1 MTGSGHPRPGC
12 IGRSTPE
19 KTRLGNL
26 MDLFMSARTVG
37 PLLAFSSLL
46 TLSLSIL
53 SSCGGHAQE
62 GGGMQFPPPQVH
74 VYTVAASD
82 LPVVSE
88 YVGRTKGSREV
99 EIRPRV
105 GGIIQ
110 ERLYEEGSAVK
121 AGQVLFKIDPSSY
134 AAQLAAAE
142 AVLARTRAQLRQAE
156 REWERLKPLAEQKS
170 ISRRDLDNA
179 QSAFELAA
187 ADVKAAE
194 AAVREA
200 RLQLDYTEVKA
211 PIAGVAGLAEKVEG
225 ALVKAADDRL
235 TVLTVTD
242 PMDVYFA
249 IAENE
254 WLQHQ
259 QDIASGRLQQSN
271 GSLDIK
277 LRLADG
283 REPDVIGQIN
293 FDDARIDTATG
304 TINMRARMPNP
315 DDLLKSGQ
323 FVRVLVSG
331 AERPAAITVPQK
343 AVLEGPQGKFVYIVD
358 NGENGSL
365 VATFRPVV
373 VGEWVGDSD
382 ADRRWIIRSGLTPG
396 DRVIL
401 DNLIKVQPGA
411 PVQIADAATQPTAEE
426 SH

>member
-1 MTGSGHPRPGC
+1 MSPRI
-12 IGRSTPE
+12 IGIQPII
-19 KTRLGNL
+19 
-26 MDLFMSARTVG
+26 
-37 PLLAFSSLL
+37 SSLTIL
-46 TLSLSIL
+46 LLTTLSG
-53 SSCGGHAQE
+53 CGGHAQE
-62 GGGMQFPPPQVH
+62 GGGMQFPPPQVN
-74 VYTVAASD
+74 VYTVTPSD

-99 EIRPRV
+99 EVRPRV

-110 ERLYEEGSAVK
+110 QRLYEEGSAV
-121 AGQVLFKIDPSSY
+121 AAEQVLFKLDPSSY
-134 AAQLAAAE
+134 AAQLAAAD

-156 REWERLKPLAEQKS
+156 REWERLKPLAAQKS

-179 QSAFELAA
+179 QSTYELAV

-211 PIAGVAGLAEKVEG
+211 PIAGVAGLAERVEG

-259 QDIASGRLQQSN
+259 QDIANGRLQQTN

-277 LRLADG
+277 IRLADG
-283 REPDVIGQIN
+283 RVPDVTGQIN

-304 TINMRARMPNP
+304 TINMRARLPNA

-343 AVLEGPQGKFVYIVD
+343 AVLEGPQGKFVYVVD
-358 NGENGSL
+358 KGEDGTP
-365 VATFRPVV
+365 VATFRPVE
-373 VGEWVGDSD
+373 VGDWVGDSS
-382 ADRRWIIRSGLTPG
+382 ADRRWIIRNGLTAG

-411 PVQIADAATQPTAEE
+411 PVQVVDPTAQPVTEE
-426 SH
+426 TP